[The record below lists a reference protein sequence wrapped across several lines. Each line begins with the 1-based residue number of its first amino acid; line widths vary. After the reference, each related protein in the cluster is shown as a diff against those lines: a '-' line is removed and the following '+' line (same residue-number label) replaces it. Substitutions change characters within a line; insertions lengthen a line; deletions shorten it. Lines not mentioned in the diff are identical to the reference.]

1 MKQHWT
7 ATTVRLV
14 LLTASGCDREER
26 GPILTGGREVKS
38 WLADLHDPKPTV
50 RRTAVLKLGNVGGDD
65 PSVAE
70 ALAGALQ
77 DKDAIVRRD
86 AIKAIAKLPQPTDAI
101 KAQLTVLSESDR
113 DSLVRD
119 YAQRALDHFD
129 AAQ

>member
-1 MKQHWT
+1 M
-7 ATTVRLV
+7 
-14 LLTASGCDREER
+14 
-26 GPILTGGREVKS
+26 TGGREVKS

-86 AIKAIAKLPQPTDAI
+86 AIMAIAKLPQPSEAI
-101 KAQLTVLSESDR
+101 KAQLKVLSESDR
-113 DSLVRD
+113 DSLARD
-119 YAQRALDHFD
+119 YAKRALDNFD
-129 AAQ
+129 APRQRPGNRSLAVMVLIMSG